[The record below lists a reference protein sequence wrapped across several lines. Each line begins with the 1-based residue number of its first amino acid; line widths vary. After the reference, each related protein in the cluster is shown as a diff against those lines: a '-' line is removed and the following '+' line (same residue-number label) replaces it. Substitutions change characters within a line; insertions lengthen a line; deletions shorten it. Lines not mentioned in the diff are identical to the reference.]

1 VFARQA
7 TDHLDPPPALAE
19 GALEQVCVTHA
30 LAVLDRKVKEGGQ
43 RAEIGDKAVDCT
55 RVASAVLA
63 LEVGRA
69 GIGDPDRLLAR
80 SIPARRCSG

>member
-1 VFARQA
+1 
-7 TDHLDPPPALAE
+7 
-19 GALEQVCVTHA
+19 VTHA

-69 GIGDPDRLLAR
+69 GIGDPTASSPGGAWMSLKIAQ
-80 SIPARRCSG
+80 